1 MYSKVDELF
10 ELSEE
15 KLKNAKQL
23 MEQMS
28 KVDDA
33 DEKQKLEERI
43 NELVDESNQLSKIAE
58 KLGVSDR

>member
-15 KLKNAKQL
+15 KLNNAKRL
-23 MEQMS
+23 MEEMS
-28 KVDDA
+28 KIDDA
-33 DEKQKLEERI
+33 GEKEKLEERI
-43 NELVDESNQLSKIAE
+43 KELLDESNQLSKIAE